1 MKIKKI
7 QFRNIASYGN
17 NIQEISFRKGE
28 GNFYL
33 VLGGNGSGK
42 STISDVIKFG
52 LYGKLKTKK
61 LSDIPNRFNKAAWC
75 RITLQKDNFTEVII
89 ERGIAPSFLKV
100 FINGQEYDRA
110 GKSNVQRYIEEDI
123 IGLPFYVFNNIISLS
138 INDFKSFLSMRV
150 HDKRMIIDKIFSL
163 EIINR
168 MRTQV
173 RNDAKA
179 VKDKVIEFTK
189 ECEVLEHAITK
200 SESELEKLELLL
212 SENNKEKITE
222 LQTEVNKFNEL
233 LTKVKTKLSEVV
245 EKESKLKT
253 KINNINQLLNT
264 ERYTIKQV
272 TEKEKLYKNEK
283 CPTCSGDLHTDE
295 HKEILNDWLLKKEES
310 EKIIEEQN
318 KSLKT
323 LNDTQLKIQEIKRK
337 LNEQQTKSSVKISH
351 YNTEIKKL
359 STDEVDSSQTDSLK
373 NIIEDSITKKRKA
386 KRNRDN
392 NEKKGNFYR
401 VLEDILGEKGVKQ
414 LAVKKILPSLNTEI
428 NRLIKEL
435 NMEYRVMFNEEFDA
449 EINHLGHNVSPETLS
464 TGERKKLD
472 FAVLIALIKMM
483 KIKFQGLNL
492 IFLDEIFSSLD
503 SDAIHHVLEILSNIC
518 TELNLNTFVI
528 NHSPLPVE
536 IFDYKI
542 EVTKDNG
549 FSNMEIDK
557 VQ

>member
-17 NIQEISFRKGE
+17 NTQEIAFVKGE

-52 LYGKLKTKK
+52 LYGKLKNKK
-61 LSDIPNRFNKAAWC
+61 LSDIPNRFNNAAWC
-75 RITLQKDNFTEVII
+75 QITLQKDNFTEVVI
-89 ERGIAPSFLKV
+89 ERGISPSFLKV
-100 FINGQEYDRA
+100 FVNGQEYDQA
-110 GKSNVQRYIEEDI
+110 GKTNVQRFIEEDI

-173 RNDAKA
+173 RNDAK
-179 VKDKVIEFTK
+179 VVRDKVLEFTK
-189 ECEVLEHAITK
+189 ECEVLEHAIIK
-200 SESELEKLELLL
+200 SESELTKLELLL
-212 SENNKEKITE
+212 NENNKEKIAD
-222 LQTEVNKFNEL
+222 LQIEVDKFNTL
-233 LTKVKTKLSEVV
+233 LVKVKDKLSEVS
-245 EKESKLKT
+245 EKEVKLKA
-253 KINNINQLLNT
+253 KVNAINQLLNS

-272 TEKEKLYKNEK
+272 TEKENLYKNEK

-295 HKEILNDWLLKKEES
+295 HKEILNDWILKKEES
-310 EKIIEEQN
+310 EKIITEQN
-318 KSLKT
+318 ESLKT
-323 LNDTQLKIQEIKRK
+323 LNETQIKIQEIKNK
-337 LNEQQTKSSVKISH
+337 LNEQQTKAIVKINH
-351 YNTEIKKL
+351 YNSEIKKL
-359 STDEVDSSQTDSLK
+359 STDDIDSSQTDSLK
-373 NIIEDSITKKRKA
+373 NIIDDSVSKKKKA
-386 KRNRDN
+386 KRNRDS
-392 NEKKGNFYR
+392 NENKGNFYR
-401 VLEDILGEKGVKQ
+401 VLEDIFGEKGVKQ

-435 NMEYRVMFNEEFDA
+435 NMEYRVMFNDEFDA
-449 EINHLGHNVSPETLS
+449 EINHLGHNVSPEMLS

-503 SDAIHHVLEILSNIC
+503 SDAIHHVLEILSKLC
-518 TELNLNTFVI
+518 KELNLNTFVI

-549 FSNMEIDK
+549 FSNIEIDK